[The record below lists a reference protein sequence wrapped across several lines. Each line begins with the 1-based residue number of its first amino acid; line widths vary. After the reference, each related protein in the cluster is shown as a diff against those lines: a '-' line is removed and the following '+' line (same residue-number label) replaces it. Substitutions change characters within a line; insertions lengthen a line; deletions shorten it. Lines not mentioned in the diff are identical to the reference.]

1 MLNRREI
8 SPGKSEGNRQKVEK
22 KTTTTQKLRFW
33 QQKWAL
39 ATRNV
44 AVQGAG
50 PPGPRVEDSGL
61 ARLAGEPD
69 TRVFPILEGGRPA
82 HAQHFTGLFDGQARK
97 EP

>member
-1 MLNRREI
+1 MLDRAKLVRENPKEI
-8 SPGKSEGNRQKVEK
+8 VRKLK
-22 KTTTTQKLRFW
+22 KTDDNPKTAVLAAK
-33 QQKWAL
+33 KAL